1 MIGNILKDFSIGAG
15 ISCAWFLIGSISCM
29 TSCSSKTIL
38 DLRKVLETAMWIGVD
53 REKANQ
59 RDIQP
64 IHLAAANG
72 HGEILQHLLNAPWKW
87 QNTVEDSWNHGHE
100 QHEVLFVEHFSMLK
114 WFLDMF
120 LMECAKSYD
129 FSTGCLVFVFF
140 PHDCFSPHLVTFQ
153 RFPNISKKRPRVD
166 CKERADVNL
175 ASKNGATPLYLAA
188 AWERTECLIHLLDAR
203 AKVTQ
208 LNKRLWSFFQGFPW
222 ISHFWGDQT
231 MLKCM
236 VNWREFPLYNFR
248 CLVWVG
254 NVRTSG
260 WKLNLHGVHPRKL
273 TAGIWKNWKN
283 TFEKASTNTAI
294 RWGFILL
301 FRDVRIPHLSL
312 YIPWTLVKRF
322 LTTRCKVDHF

>member
-1 MIGNILKDFSIGAG
+1 MVMGRSYSTCWMHL
-15 ISCAWFLIGSISCM
+15 GSD
-29 TSCSSKTIL
+29 KTPFF
-38 DLRKVLETAMWIGVD
+38 
-53 REKANQ
+53 N
-59 RDIQP
+59 
-64 IHLAAANG
+64 
-72 HGEILQHLLNAPWKW
+72 
-87 QNTVEDSWNHGHE
+87 SWNHGHE

-153 RFPNISKKRPRVD
+153 RFPNIGKKRRLRVWQGTCWCEFGFQKWCYTIIFGCRLGKD
-166 CKERADVNL
+166 RMFD
-175 ASKNGATPLYLAA
+175 TF
-188 AWERTECLIHLLDAR
+188 AWCSRQGNSAEQTSG
-203 AKVTQ
+203 V
-208 LNKRLWSFFQGFPW
+208 SFRGFHEFP
-222 ISHFWGDQT
+222 IFGGIKQC
-231 MLKCM
+231 LKCM

-283 TFEKASTNTAI
+283 TYEKASTNTAI